1 MILQLNNKLK
11 NNWIK
16 MIQKIIIHKLLNM
29 FIKYIKHFNIQN
41 NKKYIIVIYNL
52 KIYYLII
59 KMIIMLN

>member
-11 NNWIK
+11 NNQIK

-29 FIKYIKHFNIQN
+29 FIKHIKDYNIWN

-52 KIYYLII
+52 KMYYLIM
-59 KMIIMLN
+59 KVIMLN